1 MKTTISKIPQL
12 ILNLF
17 NTKYLVIY
25 LFAILGTAVCVYSG
39 FDWWY
44 LLFVSN
50 TVPMPV
56 LFIADI
62 LGFVIPIS
70 LLLYLFCLKKNRQYF
85 GTYVTSILLAL
96 GGTVVVKAFSGRESP
111 PHEHGFVSQG
121 DPSMWIDNSHNFN
134 FGFMQEQIVG
144 GFPSS
149 HAAVVFAIAF
159 TTLYL
164 FPAKKKLQL
173 LTFLL
178 ALFVALG
185 VTFGFHWF
193 SEFLVGA
200 ILGYITANSSCIQT
214 NKK

>member
-1 MKTTISKIPQL
+1 MNKIPQL
-12 ILNLF
+12 ILQFF
-17 NTKYLVIY
+17 NPKYLIVYSI
-25 LFAILGTAVCVYSG
+25 AIFGTVACVYSG

-56 LFIADI
+56 LFVADI

-70 LLLYLFCLKKNRQYF
+70 LLLYLFCSKKSKQYF
-85 GTYVTSILLAL
+85 GTYITSVLLAL
-96 GGTVVVKAFSGRESP
+96 GSTIAIKAFAGRESP
-111 PHEHGFVSQG
+111 PHEHGFISQG
-121 DPSMWIDNSHNFN
+121 DPSVWIDTSHNFN

-149 HAAVVFAIAF
+149 HAAVIFAIAF

-164 FPAKKKLQL
+164 FPTKKKLQVL
-173 LTFLL
+173 VFFI
-178 ALFVALG
+178 AFFVALG

-200 ILGYITANSSCIQT
+200 ILGYIAANSSCIQN